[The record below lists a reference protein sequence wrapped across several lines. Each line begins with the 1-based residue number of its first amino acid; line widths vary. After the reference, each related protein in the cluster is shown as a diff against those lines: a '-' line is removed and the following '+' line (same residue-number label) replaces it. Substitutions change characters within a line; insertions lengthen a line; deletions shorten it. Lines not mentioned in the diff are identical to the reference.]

1 MLLIPTRVLDVARNN
16 GLQDTPSILSEPT
29 AVASRL
35 PEHELV

>member
-1 MLLIPTRVLDVARNN
+1 MLLIPTRVLDVPRNS
-16 GLQDTPSILSEPT
+16 GPQGTRSIVSEPT